1 MDEVNAME
9 RRIKE
14 LETQLFHARSNAGG
28 SMLLLSSA
36 TSIRDRLVDYFR
48 YVEEAVPLAKNA
60 EARER
65 GSAIVAGMGRL
76 ILEAENC
83 RLVAQAVKAQRNQL
97 EAQLQQREG
106 E

>member
-1 MDEVNAME
+1 MDEETAG
-9 RRIKE
+9 RIKG
-14 LETQLFHARSNAGG
+14 LETQLFHARVNAGG
-28 SMLLLSSA
+28 SMLLLASA
-36 TSIRDRLVDYFR
+36 TSIRDRMVDYFR
-48 YVEEAVPLAKNA
+48 YVEESVPFAKTA

-65 GSAIVAGMGRL
+65 ETAILDGMKRL

-83 RLVAQAVKAQRNQL
+83 RLVAQAIKAQRNQL